1 MVIRWGVEEFCIA
14 LDNFIDRTKK
24 VIECKAII
32 TANAVGIEK
41 LDRIDNLL
49 FCTYLQEHPKK
60 YCHVLGEVNK
70 NCVIFCFAQ
79 EHVDYIKKF
88 YPNIINVICIPFS
101 VEVEDPWLI
110 AFSHI
115 ALEIQDQ
122 VAIRQGTSSIL
133 KLLIQ
138 RGLDCRNLQEI
149 GKLIA
154 KYRERNPDDMDLVS
168 METICNLYCSDI
180 DSALKYALE
189 GVKKYP
195 FSADMY
201 YNLASVYEKQEDWYN
216 ALINYGK
223 AWAIYTYIKDP
234 RIKKLGLSQLV
245 SNCRRKY
252 EEQDNGKFGITYYDI
267 HRGNFWLDEA
277 AFRDVNQQI
286 VGGYFW
292 ESETE
297 KRYVGIYR
305 DYFLRTKENN
315 LDLVHMKGEFLKVIE
330 GNEYYIKQ
338 TDTEV
343 LLPIAVENNGTIH
356 EIWDGE
362 KRYKIFQE
370 YSKHFNYYRLPA
382 GAKVCSSMKTY
393 YGNPIPLCQRADKK
407 KLVLNIF
414 VDGLAQYI
422 LNNEDFERSMPYTAK
437 FFNDGI
443 VCKNAY
449 STAEWTY
456 PSLANYITGVD
467 TTHHMLFHNELE
479 SAIPKDYPTL
489 AEYFQEKGYF
499 TSAIGGNWRAIPNY
513 GHARGYDQ
521 FVYQNESVGFKEEM
535 LIGEVI
541 DHIEAFKET
550 NQFLWITIG
559 DLHDIAD
566 ELDLPNSVQSNM
578 RLEERV
584 QEEKSATSVKQNY
597 SVLKIMAF
605 KRMLKRVDM
614 LLNIL
619 YQYLEIN
626 YEKEDII
633 VSLFADHG
641 QGYMVRSDEHFMS
654 KGRSNVAFMFR
665 GAEIKAQKCDEII
678 STSDYIKIMCKLANI
693 KMKDVKIDGVL
704 PKAFGGEG
712 REYALSESIHPHD
725 PYYAAIFAEDVNFYF
740 ENPFPVQDDG
750 RFYLKEYNAWITD
763 KQGNR
768 ISDWKKYNKY
778 LNIIIEHIKP
788 LLIYD

>member
-1 MVIRWGVEEFCIA
+1 
-14 LDNFIDRTKK
+14 
-24 VIECKAII
+24 
-32 TANAVGIEK
+32 
-41 LDRIDNLL
+41 
-49 FCTYLQEHPKK
+49 
-60 YCHVLGEVNK
+60 
-70 NCVIFCFAQ
+70 
-79 EHVDYIKKF
+79 
-88 YPNIINVICIPFS
+88 
-101 VEVEDPWLI
+101 
-110 AFSHI
+110 
-115 ALEIQDQ
+115 
-122 VAIRQGTSSIL
+122 
-133 KLLIQ
+133 
-138 RGLDCRNLQEI
+138 
-149 GKLIA
+149 
-154 KYRERNPDDMDLVS
+154 
-168 METICNLYCSDI
+168 
-180 DSALKYALE
+180 
-189 GVKKYP
+189 
-195 FSADMY
+195 
-201 YNLASVYEKQEDWYN
+201 
-216 ALINYGK
+216 
-223 AWAIYTYIKDP
+223 
-234 RIKKLGLSQLV
+234 
-245 SNCRRKY
+245 
-252 EEQDNGKFGITYYDI
+252 
-267 HRGNFWLDEA
+267 
-277 AFRDVNQQI
+277 
-286 VGGYFW
+286 
-292 ESETE
+292 
-297 KRYVGIYR
+297 
-305 DYFLRTKENN
+305 
-315 LDLVHMKGEFLKVIE
+315 
-330 GNEYYIKQ
+330 
-338 TDTEV
+338 
-343 LLPIAVENNGTIH
+343 
-356 EIWDGE
+356 
-362 KRYKIFQE
+362 
-370 YSKHFNYYRLPA
+370 
-382 GAKVCSSMKTY
+382 
-393 YGNPIPLCQRADKK
+393 
-407 KLVLNIF
+407 
-414 VDGLAQYI
+414 
-422 LNNEDFERSMPYTAK
+422 
-437 FFNDGI
+437 
-443 VCKNAY
+443 
-449 STAEWTY
+449 
-456 PSLANYITGVD
+456 
-467 TTHHMLFHNELE
+467 
-479 SAIPKDYPTL
+479 
-489 AEYFQEKGYF
+489 
-499 TSAIGGNWRAIPNY
+499 
-513 GHARGYDQ
+513 
-521 FVYQNESVGFKEEM
+521 M